1 MTVPMLVSSLI
12 QVILFSVIPLVC
24 WFLFARRKHSFFEW
38 IGCKLPV
45 IEKRNS
51 FFILFFLALL
61 LFVSLGWIIILF
73 FPNDTDVAASQFYGV
88 GVSGIAAALLYAFV
102 QTGLSEEILFRGFI
116 GKRLISAFGFA
127 TGNTV
132 QALLFGCL
140 HGVMFFSRTGIINA
154 VIITLFT
161 ALIGWFMGYIN
172 EKLAGGSIIP
182 SWMMHGLANSFSAMT
197 MMFQLV

>member
-1 MTVPMLVSSLI
+1 MTVSVLVGSLV

-24 WFLFARRKHSFFEW
+24 WFIFARKKQSFFEW

-73 FPNDTDVAASQFYGV
+73 FTNDTDVAASQFYGV

-116 GKRLISAFGFA
+116 GKRLISAFGFV

-132 QALLFGCL
+132 QGILFGCL
-140 HGVMFFSRTGIINA
+140 HGAMFFSKTGIINA

-182 SWMMHGLANSFSAMT
+182 SWMMHGLANSLSALT